1 MSLFTTT
8 QNIKTFNRCIQC
20 MCVCCLF
27 DGVISVGVFFL
38 CVLLWYHH
46 NSPIIFKLVHRWRW
60 IICNVSQVFWENVN
74 PSSCTIL
81 QLIFSTHSQL
91 TIRLEMKDI
100 ISRAVWTILRRNTL
114 EMQHTQYSDHVG
126 RHLDTEKRPTFKV
139 NCFYFEKSGLFK
151 QNKNAP
157 EVTILPQWS

>member
-1 MSLFTTT
+1 MCTMHVCMLFVWWCY
-8 QNIKTFNRCIQC
+8 QCRC
-20 MCVCCLF
+20 
-27 DGVISVGVFFL
+27 VFL
-38 CVLLWYHH
+38 LLWYHH

-74 PSSCTIL
+74 PASCTIL

-100 ISRAVWTILRRNTL
+100 ISRAVWAILRRNTL
-114 EMQHTQYSDHVG
+114 EMQHTKYSDHVG
-126 RHLDTEKRPTFKV
+126 RLLDTEKRPTFKV

-151 QNKNAP
+151 QNK
-157 EVTILPQWS
+157 THQR